1 MAPGNGRGQGAV
13 GSPHLGWKGSPSQGS
28 CICPLRTEARV
39 RSTREAHCEPCS
51 RGQQASWKRQ
61 HFKGKSADGGSM
73 WRIAAPSTCSQ
84 LLVSRLRVPGGPWG
98 QGASSDIDPLPS
110 WGGRAHCG
118 GCFQRAATE
127 FQGRATFALLA
138 LFPPFLLAL
147 GRVKASEIWDR
158 GLDFFLLC
166 APLASKPQPILLF
179 PARLSLST
187 LHPAFSL
194 CSPSPS
200 PPCTLSSSLLFPL
213 GFSSQEDTPV
223 VPDEHRTP
231 SGCSVRGRGEGP

>member
-1 MAPGNGRGQGAV
+1 MGGAFRGLLL
-13 GSPHLGWKGSPSQGS
+13 S
-28 CICPLRTEARV
+28 
-39 RSTREAHCEPCS
+39 S
-51 RGQQASWKRQ
+51 RG
-61 HFKGKSADGGSM
+61 G
-73 WRIAAPSTCSQ
+73 P
-84 LLVSRLRVPGGPWG
+84 RLPY
-98 QGASSDIDPLPS
+98 LP
-110 WGGRAHCG
+110 
-118 GCFQRAATE
+118 F
-127 FQGRATFALLA
+127 
-138 LFPPFLLAL
+138 FPPFLLAL